1 MEDYKTIE
9 SLVDLR
15 GRLSLD
21 RCVLK
26 GLDLRHE
33 VLRWEDISVTRRT
46 FFLGCQL
53 PPVAETALRERG
65 AIFFPRFGE
74 LPYDPYRVA
83 LYDSAELMDE
93 YDGNAFEATAS
104 DQKIYGNFRR
114 SKKRRSVV
122 DQLAQRLHDHSVSD
136 ALDAFLRS
144 VPGRFAHGIVGI
156 MGGHQVARDNPEFR
170 EVALLGYRLARAG
183 FLVLTG
189 GGPGAMEA
197 GNLGAFLA
205 THPEESV
212 VDQAVA
218 MLRDEP
224 HAGPPVPPG
233 YFRRAQDVVAHFAP
247 ASAAP
252 WGWRAT
258 VVGSG
263 GVSLAIP
270 TWTYGHEPSNLFA
283 SHIAKLF
290 QNSVREEGLVTLASA
305 GLVFAPGKAGTLQE
319 VFTDAVQNYYAQST
333 HDILPMAFWPR
344 AYWTDTLPV
353 VDTLRK
359 LADAG
364 GKRFKARV
372 AAFDDIGEIVAFLL
386 DPPHIF

>member
-1 MEDYKTIE
+1 MQDYKTIE
-9 SLVDLR
+9 RVAELR

-21 RCVLK
+21 RCVLQ

-33 VLRWEDISVTRRT
+33 ELPWADIAVTRRT
-46 FFLGCQL
+46 FFFGCQL
-53 PPVAETALRERG
+53 PPAAETALRERG

-74 LPYDPYRVA
+74 LPYDPYRRA
-83 LYDSAELMDE
+83 LYDSAELMRG
-93 YDGNAFEATAS
+93 YDGHAFEATAS

-136 ALDAFLRS
+136 ALERFLQGSAKAFAS
-144 VPGRFAHGIVGI
+144 GIVGI
-156 MGGHQVARDNPEFR
+156 MGGHQVARDSAEFR
-170 EVALLGYRLARAG
+170 EVARLGHRLARAG

-205 THPEESV
+205 PHRDE
-212 VDQAVA
+212 AVIDDA
-218 MLRDEP
+218 VGMLRDEP
-224 HAGPPVPPG
+224 HAGPPVPSG
-233 YFRRAQDVVAHFAP
+233 YFLRAQDVIGRFAP

-252 WGWRAT
+252 WGFRLGESLDA
-258 VVGSG
+258 

-290 QNSVREEGLVTLASA
+290 QNGVREEGLVTIANA

-319 VFTDAVQNYYAQST
+319 VFTDAVQNYYADHT
-333 HDILPMAFWPR
+333 RDILPMAFWPR
-344 AYWTDTLPV
+344 AYWTETIPV
-353 VDTLRK
+353 LDTLRK

-372 AAFDDIGEIVAFLL
+372 AAFDDIGEIVNFLL

>member
-33 VLRWEDISVTRRT
+33 ELRWEDISVTRRT

-53 PPVAETALRERG
+53 LPAVENGLRERG

-74 LPYDPYRVA
+74 LPYDPYRIR
-83 LYDSAELMDE
+83 LYDPAELMEE
-93 YDGNAFEATAS
+93 YDGTAFEATAS

-114 SKKRRSVV
+114 SRKRRSVV
-122 DQLAQRLHDHSVSD
+122 DLLAQRLHDHSVSD
-136 ALDAFLRS
+136 ALDAFLLT
-144 VPGRFAHGIVGI
+144 VPSRFEHGIVGI
-156 MGGHQVARDNPEFR
+156 MGGHQVSRDNPAFR
-170 EVALLGYRLARAG
+170 EVALLGHRLARAG

-205 THPEESV
+205 THRDE
-212 VDQAVA
+212 AVIDEAIA
-218 MLRDEP
+218 MLKDEP

-233 YFRRAQDVVAHFAP
+233 YLRQAQDVIERFAP
-247 ASAAP
+247 RAAAA

-258 VVGSG
+258 AEGAG
-263 GVSLAIP
+263 GHSLAIP

-290 QNSVREEGLVTLASA
+290 QNSVREEGLVTIANA

-319 VFTDAVQNYYAQST
+319 VFTDAVQNYYAEST

-344 AYWTDTLPV
+344 SYWTETIPALE
-353 VDTLRK
+353 TLRR

-372 AAFDDIGEIVAFLL
+372 AAFDDVGEIVDFLL